1 MDRGG
6 VILQSVDGYQM
17 IASHFAYSM
26 SFSFSF
32 RGMGVNWW
40 DSNIARCF
48 MVGFL
53 GERVRNGGNRMI
65 FGRVEEREGV
75 REFFWHSGESFQG
88 IGDFWVGFGRR
99 LGGFGVFWMKKKQ
112 TSRK

>member
-1 MDRGG
+1 
-6 VILQSVDGYQM
+6 M
-17 IASHFAYSM
+17 IASDFGHSM

-32 RGMGVNWW
+32 GDMGVNWW
-40 DSNIARCF
+40 GSKIAGCF

-53 GERVRNGGNRMI
+53 RERVRNGGNLMI

-75 REFFWHSGESFQG
+75 RVFFWHSGESFQG
-88 IGDFWVGFGRR
+88 IGDFWVSFGRR
-99 LGGFGVFWMKKKQ
+99 LDGFGVFWMKTKQ